1 MGWRRRGA
9 SRPPASSRSDDE
21 HTMILGVNGV
31 RLVGKRS
38 GVGRCIEA
46 ILSCMGRMDHP
57 FRDIRVY
64 TPAPLEDDVV
74 LPPCA
79 RNVVLSSPWPLA
91 MWEQFTLLRA
101 HGHHNLLLCPSY
113 VIPFFARC
121 PTLLI
126 HHGSYEGYPE
136 AFSWWALNKARA
148 AYLLS
153 ARLATVVTTVS
164 EHSKRDMVRFYGIK
178 PERVHVVPE
187 GVDTKLFRPIDDQ
200 QRLKQWRV
208 RVLGSDVPYIVYVGK
223 PTERRNLS
231 SLIKAFAL
239 LKKVNG
245 ISHKLLIVGA
255 DLPGTSPFRQVITSE
270 GLSEQVVVVGYADHQ
285 DMVLAYNASDLFI
298 YPSSYE
304 GFGMPVLEAM
314 ACGAPVVALNN
325 TSLPE
330 IAGGIA
336 HLLKNAD
343 VATLKEG
350 IEAVLGDLAWRE
362 RMSKAG
368 PKRAAAYDW
377 HLVTKR
383 YLELMIPLVT
393 SRSDG

>member
-1 MGWRRRGA
+1 MLPG
-9 SRPPASSRSDDE
+9 DDN
-21 HTMILGVNGV
+21 HTMILGVNGI

-64 TPAPLEDDVV
+64 TPAPLGDDVV

-79 RNVVLSSPWPLA
+79 QNVVLSSPWPLA

-121 PTLLI
+121 PTLVI
-126 HHGSYEGYPE
+126 HHGSYEGYPQ
-136 AFSWWALNKARA
+136 AFSWWALNKARV

-164 EHSKRDMVRFYGIK
+164 EHSKTDMVRFYGIK
-178 PERVHVVPE
+178 PENVHVVPE
-187 GVDTKLFRPIDDQ
+187 GVDTRLFRPIDDQ
-200 QRLKQWRV
+200 QRLKEWRV
-208 RVLGSDVPYIVYVGK
+208 RVLGSDVPYIAYVGK

-239 LKKVNG
+239 LKNG
-245 ISHKLLIVGA
+245 NAIPHKLLIVGSE
-255 DLPGTSPFRQVITSE
+255 LPGTSPFRQVITSE

-285 DMVLAYNASDLFI
+285 DLVLVYNAADLFI

-314 ACGAPVVALNN
+314 ACGAPVIAITN

-343 VATLKEG
+343 VPTLKEG
-350 IEAVLGDLAWRE
+350 IEAVLSDPAWRE
-362 RMSKAG
+362 RMSKEG

-393 SRSDG
+393 SRSNG

>member
-1 MGWRRRGA
+1 
-9 SRPPASSRSDDE
+9 
-21 HTMILGVNGV
+21 
-31 RLVGKRS
+31 
-38 GVGRCIEA
+38 
-46 ILSCMGRMDHP
+46 MDHP

-79 RNVVLSSPWPLA
+79 QNVVLSSPWPLA
-91 MWEQFTLLRA
+91 MWEQFTLLKA
-101 HGHHNLLLCPSY
+101 HGHNNLLLCPSY
-113 VIPFFARC
+113 VIPLFARC

-255 DLPGTSPFRQVITSE
+255 DLPGTSPFRQVIASE
-270 GLSEQVVVVGYADHQ
+270 GLSEQVVVVGYVDHQ

-314 ACGAPVVALNN
+314 ACGAPVIALNN

-383 YLELMIPLVT
+383 YLELMIPLVR
-393 SRSDG
+393 SRSDR

>member
-1 MGWRRRGA
+1 MLISA
-9 SRPPASSRSDDE
+9 
-21 HTMILGVNGV
+21 MILGVNGI

-46 ILSCMGRMDHP
+46 ILSCMGRLDHP
-57 FRDIRVY
+57 FEDIRVY
-64 TPAPLEDDVV
+64 TPAPLGDDVV
-74 LPPCA
+74 LPACA
-79 RNVVLSSPWPLA
+79 RNVVVSSPWPLGV
-91 MWEQFTLLRA
+91 WEQVTLLRA
-101 HGHHNLLLCPSY
+101 HGHRNLLLCPSY
-113 VIPFFARC
+113 VIPFLARG
-121 PTLLI
+121 PTFLI
-126 HHGSYEGYPE
+126 HHGSYEGYPA
-136 AFSWWALNKARA
+136 AFSWWALNKARV
-148 AYLLS
+148 AYSLS

-164 EHSKRDMVRFYGIK
+164 EHSKSDMVRFYGIK

-187 GVDTKLFRPIDDQ
+187 GVDTQLFRPINDQ
-200 QRLKQWRV
+200 EHLRQWRV
-208 RVLGSDVPYIVYVGK
+208 RVLGSDVPYMVYVGK

-245 ISHKLLIVGA
+245 IPHRLLIVGA
-255 DLPGTSPFRQVITSE
+255 DLPGTSPFRHVIASE
-270 GLSEQVVVVGYADHQ
+270 GLSDQVVVLGYANHQ
-285 DMVLAYNASDLFI
+285 DMALVYNAADLFI

-314 ACGAPVVALNN
+314 ACGTPVVALNN

-330 IAGGIA
+330 IAGGVA
-336 HLLKNAD
+336 HLLDNAD

-350 IEAVLGDLAWRE
+350 IEAVLGDPVMRE
-362 RMSKAG
+362 RMSKEG

-383 YLELMIPLVT
+383 YLELMISLVT
-393 SRSDG
+393 SRSNSQC